1 MKKIFTLL
9 VCTLFLCSCNNE
21 KKEEKTVL
29 EPVTC
34 NEMLELVDDGA
45 VLIDVRTLAEYN
57 AQHLD
62 GAINLPV
69 DDIGDTIKNK
79 VTDKET
85 KIVLYCRSGN
95 RSATAGQTLIDMG
108 YKNVYDMGG
117 MSNCEE

>member
-1 MKKIFTLL
+1 MKRIVLLL
-9 VCTLFLCSCNNE
+9 VCTLFLCSCGSE
-21 KKEEKTVL
+21 KKEEKAVL
-29 EPVTC
+29 QNVTC
-34 NEMLELVDDGA
+34 TEMLELVDDGA

-69 DDIGDTIKNK
+69 ENIASTIETEVDDKNI
-79 VTDKET
+79 

-117 MSNCEE
+117 MSNCS

>member
-1 MKKIFTLL
+1 MKKIYTLL
-9 VCTLFLCSCNNE
+9 VCTLFLCSCNDE
-21 KKEEKTVL
+21 KKEEKAVL
-29 EPVTC
+29 ESVTC

-69 DDIGDTIKNK
+69 DNIGDTINNK

-95 RSATAGQTLIDMG
+95 RSATAGQILIDMG

-117 MSNCEE
+117 MSSCEE